1 MNIHVFLSIH
11 CPVIVKLSKLPLT
24 NWSPSIQE
32 EESVSNR
39 VAGFICKYILTE
51 HKSCVTSMCVVH
63 KSFGYDNTF
72 LVSGGW
78 DHRLCIWNLDDGRFV
93 ENNYWLS
100 VAILNFWFVHQFLN
114 RWGSARSWNLSIY
127 LSNLGLR
134 FTEKY
139 AVEFLTE
146 FLKFQG

>member
-1 MNIHVFLSIH
+1 MNIHVFSSQH

-100 VAILNFWFVHQFLN
+100 VVILNFWFAISFWIDEAQQGVK
-114 RWGSARSWNLSIY
+114 IY
-127 LSNLGLR
+127 LSITGLR

-139 AVEFLTE
+139 AVEFLSE
-146 FLKFQG
+146 FLKV